1 MRIIKL
7 IKDFKYFLKLRKLYD
22 IRDLTIEEDSY
33 ISSLKMEALK
43 SLKDKAIYNLH
54 KDLINW
60 EVDDRYA
67 KWYKEW
73 IIYFIY
79 LIKKTYE

>member
-43 SLKDKAIYNLH
+43 SLKDKAIYNLY
-54 KDLINW
+54 KDLIN
-60 EVDDRYA
+60 
-67 KWYKEW
+67 
-73 IIYFIY
+73 
-79 LIKKTYE
+79 

>member
-54 KDLINW
+54 KDLIN
-60 EVDDRYA
+60 
-67 KWYKEW
+67 
-73 IIYFIY
+73 
-79 LIKKTYE
+79 